1 MNKDLDKLFKDDN
14 KRIDDSIQTQLNDKI
29 NKTIKNRRLLK
40 AIVLLVITIAGA
52 AIFSWYLS
60 LVISEK

>member
-60 LVISEK
+60 LVIS

>member
-1 MNKDLDKLFKDDN
+1 MYKDLYKLFKDDN
-14 KRIDDSIQTQLNDKI
+14 KRIDDSIQTQLSDKI

-60 LVISEK
+60 LVIS

>member
-29 NKTIKNRRLLK
+29 NKAIKKRRLLK
-40 AIVLLVITIAGA
+40 AIVLLAITIAGA
-52 AIFSWYLS
+52 AIFSWNLS
-60 LVISEK
+60 LVIP